1 MQKKLVYR
9 DEVDDPIALPDLT
22 DPEQTSR
29 FLLSLPDVSDKC
41 PSAKAQLIE
50 VMGIRFHHLGADLM
64 VCSMPV
70 EGNRQTLG
78 VLHGGANAVLG
89 ETTGSLAANYLA
101 PEGKHAVGSNIFVTH
116 HRPAV
121 AGRVYCVAT
130 LAQSGRTLATYF
142 LKIFSEDGKLTASGT
157 HTCAFVED

>member
-1 MQKKLVYR
+1 MHKKLVYR
-9 DEVDDPIALPDLT
+9 DEVDTPIALPDFNN
-22 DPEQTSR
+22 PAQTSQ
-29 FLLSLPDVSDKC
+29 FFLSLPDASARC

-50 VMGIRFHHLGADLM
+50 SMGIRFHHLDGQVM
-64 VCSMPV
+64 ICSMPV

-101 PEGKHAVGSNIFVTH
+101 PAGKHAVGSNIFVTH
-116 HRPAV
+116 HRPAL
-121 AGRVYCVAT
+121 AGRVFCVAT

-157 HTCAFVED
+157 HTCAFVDD

>member
-1 MQKKLVYR
+1 MAKKLVYR
-9 DEVDDPIALPDLT
+9 EEVDDPIELPDLCN
-22 DPEQTSR
+22 PEQTSR
-29 FLLSLPDVSDKC
+29 FLCSLPDVSDKC

-50 VMGIRFHHLGADLM
+50 AMGIRFHHLGGELM
-64 VCSMPV
+64 ICSMPV

-89 ETTGSLAANYLA
+89 ETTGSLAANYVA
-101 PEGKHAVGSNIFVTH
+101 PIGKHAVGSNIFVTH

-130 LAQSGRTLATYF
+130 LAHSGRTLATYF

-157 HTCAFVED
+157 HTCAFVDD